1 MNYSFISFNLLHV
14 YEHFN
19 EQYSMTDRE
28 REKAVKFAA
37 LSCAVYVKIHMCLQ
51 SITFLKVKV
60 NNVAVYV
67 YISLSLS
74 VYISLYL
81 SLSHHHL
88 SISVSS
94 FSDLFLSLCHLSFFL
109 HAFYFNPSDSLS
121 SVLLSSPPLCLSFYS
136 NLFICELKLM

>member
-81 SLSHHHL
+81 SLSLSSSFIHLCVFFFRSL
-88 SISVSS
+88 SISLPSIFLFACFLFQSFGLFIVSS
-94 FSDLFLSLCHLSFFL
+94 FIISPSLSLFLL
-109 HAFYFNPSDSLS
+109 
-121 SVLLSSPPLCLSFYS
+121 
-136 NLFICELKLM
+136 